1 MKHNKIAFYCIAWVT
16 GVLTSEVEGNL
27 GARPRTGDWL
37 SRLSRARNCAPPPF
51 QTSATQAIH
60 RLILL
65 GLVETVFFK
74 SYINLILQLLFSH
87 FFKSFDNNQLLIMLE
102 RVPYELEILP
112 TEFIRVTRPLYRGC
126 GFIREHARSQ

>member
-1 MKHNKIAFYCIAWVT
+1 M
-16 GVLTSEVEGNL
+16 
-27 GARPRTGDWL
+27 
-37 SRLSRARNCAPPPF
+37 RLSRARNSAPPPF

-74 SYINLILQLLFSH
+74 SYINLILQLLFSQ

-112 TEFIRVTRPLYRGC
+112 TEFIQAYVC
-126 GFIREHARSQ
+126 N